1 MAWDLPSVTA
11 SRAATP
17 RVLGAVRAAV
27 ARGGELGTVLLL
39 AHVLADAVLRFVF
52 NRPLTGTIEYVSFWW
67 MVAIVFLG
75 LSIAERDDEHI
86 DAPIVFDRLPAPLQR
101 EFAVFGR
108 LLFLAVLAAL
118 GWWGWQEAVQQ
129 QSFGA
134 RGGAAGVS
142 TWPGRYLLPV
152 GAAACA
158 LEVVARIL
166 ATLRTPAG
174 DDSGIEAGEW
184 IP

>member
-1 MAWDLPSVTA
+1 MTRSDAVPP
-11 SRAATP
+11 RAVGALRAT
-17 RVLGAVRAAV
+17 V

-39 AHVLADAVLRFVF
+39 AHVLADTVLRFVF
-52 NRPLTGTIEYVSFWW
+52 NRPIAGTIEYVSFWW

-75 LSIAERDDEHI
+75 ISIAERDDEHI
-86 DAPIVFDRLPAPLQR
+86 DAPIVFDRLPEPLQR

-134 RGGAAGVS
+134 RGGAAGIS

-158 LEVVARIL
+158 LEVMARIL
-166 ATLRTPAG
+166 AILRTPAG
-174 DDSGIEAGEW
+174 DDSDIEAGEW
-184 IP
+184 LP